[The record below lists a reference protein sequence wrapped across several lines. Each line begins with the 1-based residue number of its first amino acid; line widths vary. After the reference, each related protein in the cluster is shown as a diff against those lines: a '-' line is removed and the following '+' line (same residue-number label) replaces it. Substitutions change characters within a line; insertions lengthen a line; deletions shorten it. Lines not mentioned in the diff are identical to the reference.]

1 MAKKEP
7 LPTTPTTG
15 AEKPAPKPSVIF
27 TDYASI

>member
-7 LPTTPTTG
+7 APTTPKTSIK
-15 AEKPAPKPSVIF
+15 KPASKPSVIF